1 MEEVAVAV
9 RGLIRVEVVLLGG
22 GSSNGCV
29 CVCANLNPVIP
40 TARDAISSR
49 QYLMSHLLDFWEGS
63 CIILRS
69 CRAPTNSKKK

>member
-29 CVCANLNPVIP
+29 CVL
-40 TARDAISSR
+40 T
-49 QYLMSHLLDFWEGS
+49 
-63 CIILRS
+63 
-69 CRAPTNSKKK
+69 